1 MKLYNVIIPV
11 YADNEQQAQE
21 TSDAMLQLVTDIKQQ
36 GRALTAEK
44 LKEAVLKWKKDSW
57 IRNETLK
64 HLPKI
69 AK

>member
-11 YADNEQQAQE
+11 YADSEQQAQE
-21 TSDAMLQLVTDIKQQ
+21 ASDSMLQLVTEIKSQ
-36 GRALTAEK
+36 GRALTADK
-44 LKEAVLKWKKDSW
+44 LKEAVQKWNKDSW
-57 IRNETLK
+57 VRNETLK